1 MRLKYR
7 ILAFKQRMTIKIG
20 DKLLERKEYKK
31 NNPDDYDWLDL
42 LEVFEFV
49 KKFERRMI
57 FQRNLL
63 RSDRQTSIMSIVY
76 ETYKEFFDF

>member
-1 MRLKYR
+1 MRLKYK
-7 ILAFKQRMTIKIG
+7 IIAFKQKMIIKIG
-20 DKLLERKEYKK
+20 DKLVKRKEYKE

-49 KKFERRMI
+49 KRFERKMI

-63 RSDRQTSIMSIVY
+63 RSKRGTSIMDIVY
-76 ETYKEFFDF
+76 ETYKELFDF